1 MKNYMKNLKIR
12 KKLITT
18 FGIIIVMV
26 LIMAAASVISLVT
39 VRQKYISFYEG
50 SFQITNYAMDM
61 RRNIQSYAK
70 YIGYAMMVEDAD
82 KTQSFLDSA
91 TANMEALQEDYNF
104 MHINFNGDKS
114 LVEKINKI
122 LEEIEDER
130 QEVGRLAAANNN
142 AEASE
147 LFFAVVQPELV
158 EAQSYLEEI
167 SNFSQDYAQKD
178 YKSVLSLTVFILVIV
193 IALIAFIILVTVYFA
208 VIITGGLTAP
218 ILEMEEAAGK
228 MASGDFNIEIM
239 YKSSDELGSLAESLN
254 RMVYVTKEVLQD
266 TARGL
271 EEISNGNFNI
281 APATEY
287 VGIFSKIEASMK
299 RIILRLSD
307 TMRNINEAASQV
319 SLGSAQMSESAQV
332 LAEGA
337 TEQAGAVEELTAT
350 IANVTQSAE
359 DSARSTYE
367 AYKKT
372 DEFKTEAEKSKDEM
386 YQLLQAMS
394 RISETSR
401 EIQNIISEIESIAS
415 QTNMLSLNASIE
427 AARAGEAGRGF
438 AVVAGQIGKLA
449 ADSAESAVHTRSL
462 IEKTLDEINTGN
474 TIMEQTASSIEKVI
488 EGINIL
494 AVNSR
499 ETSNASSSQ
508 AETMK
513 EIEKGVEQ
521 ISGVVESNSA
531 TAEETSAASEELS
544 AQAEGLLQQVAQF
557 RLLEKADM

>member
-208 VIITGGLTAP
+208 VIITGSLTAP